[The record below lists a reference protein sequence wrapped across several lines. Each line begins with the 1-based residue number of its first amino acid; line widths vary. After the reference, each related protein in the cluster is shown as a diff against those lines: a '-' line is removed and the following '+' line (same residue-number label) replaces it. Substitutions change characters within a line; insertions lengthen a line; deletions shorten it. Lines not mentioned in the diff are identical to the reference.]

1 MMAGSAQLCRTAS
14 VQNLATDG
22 HTSLG
27 TAGVCGTGLSQR
39 RWVRRPLRAGGE
51 CTRNTDLR
59 AAAAK
64 YWCVPEGVVG
74 GTEASLASTDPSR
87 LGGHSGQHVRRTA
100 CVTRWVSGA
109 RESESLT
116 I

>member
-39 RWVRRPLRAGGE
+39 RRVGRPLLAGGE
-51 CTRNTDLR
+51 CTRDAVFR
-59 AAAAK
+59 AARAE
-64 YWCVPEGVVG
+64 YWLVPEGGVDG
-74 GTEASLASTDPSR
+74 AEASLATTRSR
-87 LGGHSGQHVRRTA
+87 P
-100 CVTRWVSGA
+100 VSGGTAGGTCPRPRVLTA
-109 RESESLT
+109 R
-116 I
+116 